1 MWEYIWNICI
11 ITHLLF
17 TSVRKLVYA
26 WKSALDTSLHPKVT
40 NPWLL
45 KLTKIQVAF
54 SIVLKI
60 FNAHFFLWLLQA
72 LVILRQSAALFIL
85 ELWKCFVFITFDLGK
100 WSVLLYSFL
109 LRNHPPLHFLFS
121 AERKQSLGYDW
132 HPECLRCEECGKR
145 LNPGQHAEVSQTND
159 VLFLLKI
166 HVTNIK
172 IKIC

>member
-60 FNAHFFLWLLQA
+60 FNAHFFLTITSTCNIEAICCTFYPGVMKMFCIYYFWLGKVKCA
-72 LVILRQSAALFIL
+72 PLFIFT
-85 ELWKCFVFITFDLGK
+85 KKSPAI
-100 WSVLLYSFL
+100 
-109 LRNHPPLHFLFS
+109 NFLFS

-172 IKIC
+172 IKIG

>member
-1 MWEYIWNICI
+1 MVNRNNSDNLLQQNFLWRLNLSIEGGMWEYIWNICI

-60 FNAHFFLWLLQA
+60 FNAHLFLTIKSTCNIEAICCTFYPGVMKMFCIYYFWLGKVKCA
-72 LVILRQSAALFIL
+72 PLFIFT
-85 ELWKCFVFITFDLGK
+85 KKSPSITF
-100 WSVLLYSFL
+100 FI
-109 LRNHPPLHFLFS
+109 FS
-121 AERKQSLGYDW
+121 WKKAIIGIWLAPRVS
-132 HPECLRCEECGKR
+132 
-145 LNPGQHAEVSQTND
+145 EVWRMW
-159 VLFLLKI
+159 
-166 HVTNIK
+166 
-172 IKIC
+172 